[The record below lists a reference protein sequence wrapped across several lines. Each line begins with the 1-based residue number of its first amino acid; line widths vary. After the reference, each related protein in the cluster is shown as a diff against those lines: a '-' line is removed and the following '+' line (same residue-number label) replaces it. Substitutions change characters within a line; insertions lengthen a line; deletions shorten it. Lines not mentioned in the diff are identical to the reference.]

1 MKRSII
7 VAALVAAVVGT
18 AAFTNGVENKTNMNP
33 GYLRNPSRNAETKRP
48 EAVFYN
54 IAGTGFLE
62 DGLYF
67 DAGNQFVFKKYTNSF
82 PKGTLGYPNG
92 KDFSDT
98 TTVWLYPNADIVY
111 KRGPFAVFGNFGIY
125 AGGGKLSYND
135 GTTVT
140 AGALAKA
147 NPLFAAAARN
157 HSVEI
162 SSMTYGEQ
170 IGFTYCL
177 KNFISFS
184 GALRLLQATQSMEL
198 KSDDATFVGVNH
210 GNKISYD
217 ASAFGVGGVFGINV
231 RPIPALTLSTQ
242 FQLHSDMKYEVKN
255 LKGNIPTL
263 ASSTLPIK
271 NGDTFHTDLPAALNM
286 GAGYQVLKPL
296 YVSASFNYY
305 FNSFAQLNSVLG
317 KSDYKDSW
325 ELATGADYDI
335 NDKVTASLGLS
346 YGNQGTK
353 KTVNSAFSPILDS
366 LAIGTGVEYRPIDNL
381 TLTLGLMYI
390 QYFKQD
396 YYIPVPALGK
406 EIETKLNKQIFM
418 TSIGA
423 TYRLPI

>member
-1 MKRSII
+1 MKKSII
-7 VAALVAAVVGT
+7 IAALVAAVVGA
-18 AAFTNGVENKTNMNP
+18 AAFANGVENKTNMSP

-48 EAVFYN
+48 EAAFYN
-54 IAGTGFLE
+54 IAGTGFLK

-82 PKGTLGYPNG
+82 PKGAIPLYPNG
-92 KDFSDT
+92 KDFSDKT
-98 TTVWLYPNADIVY
+98 AVWLYPNADIVY
-111 KRGPFAVFGNFGIY
+111 KHGPFAVFGNFGIY
-125 AGGGKLSYND
+125 AGGGKLSYKD
-135 GTTVT
+135 GTTAT
-140 AGALAKA
+140 AAALATHF
-147 NPLFAAAARN
+147 PSSARN
-157 HSVEI
+157 HSVEL

-170 IGFTYCL
+170 VGFTYCL

-198 KSDDATFVGVNH
+198 KSDDATFVGVNQ

-231 RPIPALTLSTQ
+231 RPFPALTLSTQ

-255 LKGNIPTL
+255 AKGML
-263 ASSTLPIK
+263 SSNLGIVD
-271 NGDTFHTDLPAALNM
+271 GETFHTDLPAALNM

-305 FNSFAQLNSVLG
+305 FNSFAQLNSVLDT
-317 KSDYKDSW
+317 SDYSDSW
-325 ELATGADYDI
+325 ELAAGADYDI

-346 YGNQGTK
+346 YGNRGIK
-353 KTVNSAFSPILDS
+353 KTVNNAFNPVLDS
-366 LAIGTGVEYRPIDNL
+366 LVIGTGVEYRPIDNL

-396 YYIPVPALGK
+396 YYIGGGAV
-406 EIETKLNKQIFM
+406 ETKLNKQVFM

-423 TYRLPI
+423 AYRLPI

>member
-7 VAALVAAVVGT
+7 VAALVAALAGA
-18 AAFTNGVENKTNMNP
+18 AAFADGVENKTNMNP
-33 GYLRNPSRNAETKRP
+33 GYLRNPSRNAEAKRP

-67 DAGNQFVFKKYTNSF
+67 DTGNQFVFKKYTNSF
-82 PKGTLGYPNG
+82 PKGAMPLYPNG
-92 KDFSDT
+92 KDFSDKT
-98 TTVWLYPNADIVY
+98 AVWLYPNADIVY
-111 KRGPFAVFGNFGIY
+111 KHGPFAVFGNFGIY
-125 AGGGKLSYND
+125 AGGGKLSYKD
-135 GTTVT
+135 GTTAT
-140 AGALAKA
+140 AAALATHF
-147 NPLFAAAARN
+147 PSSARN
-157 HSVEI
+157 HSVEL

-170 IGFTYCL
+170 VGFTYCL

-198 KSDDATFVGVNH
+198 KSDDATFVGVNQ

-231 RPIPALTLSTQ
+231 RPFPALTLSTQ

-255 LKGNIPTL
+255 AKGML
-263 ASSTLPIK
+263 SSNLGIVD
-271 NGDTFHTDLPAALNM
+271 GETFHTDLPAALNM

-317 KSDYKDSW
+317 KSDYSDSW
-325 ELATGADYDI
+325 ELAAGADYDI

-346 YGNQGTK
+346 YGNRGIK
-353 KTVNSAFSPILDS
+353 KTVNNTFNPVLDS
-366 LAIGTGVEYRPIDNL
+366 LVIGTGVEYRPIDNL

-396 YYIPVPALGK
+396 YYIGGGAV
-406 EIETKLNKQIFM
+406 ETKLNKQVFM

-423 TYRLPI
+423 AYRLPI

>member
-7 VAALVAAVVGT
+7 VAALVAALAGA
-18 AAFTNGVENKTNMNP
+18 AAFADGVENKTNMNP
-33 GYLRNPSRNAETKRP
+33 GYLRNPSRNAEAKRP

-54 IAGTGFLE
+54 IAGTGCLE

-67 DAGNQFVFKKYTNSF
+67 DTGNQFVFKKYTNSF
-82 PKGTLGYPNG
+82 PKGAIPLYPNG
-92 KDFSDT
+92 KDFSDKT
-98 TTVWLYPNADIVY
+98 AVWLYPNADIVY
-111 KRGPFAVFGNFGIY
+111 KHGPFAVFGNFGIY
-125 AGGGKLSYND
+125 AGGGKLSYKD
-135 GTTVT
+135 GTTAT
-140 AGALAKA
+140 AAALATHF
-147 NPLFAAAARN
+147 PSSARN
-157 HSVEI
+157 HSVEL

-170 IGFTYCL
+170 VGFTYCL
-177 KNFISFS
+177 RNFISFS

-198 KSDDATFVGVNH
+198 KSDDATFVGVNQ

-231 RPIPALTLSTQ
+231 RPFPALTLSTQ

-255 LKGNIPTL
+255 AKGML
-263 ASSTLPIK
+263 SSNLGIVD
-271 NGDTFHTDLPAALNM
+271 GETFHTDLPAALNM

-305 FNSFAQLNSVLG
+305 FNSFAQLNSVLDT
-317 KSDYKDSW
+317 SDYSDSW
-325 ELATGADYDI
+325 ELAAGADYDI

-346 YGNQGTK
+346 YGNRGIK
-353 KTVNSAFSPILDS
+353 KTVNNTFNPVLDS
-366 LAIGTGVEYRPIDNL
+366 LVIGTGVEYRPIDNL

-396 YYIPVPALGK
+396 YYIGGGAV
-406 EIETKLNKQIFM
+406 ETKLNKQVFM

-423 TYRLPI
+423 AYRLPI

>member
-7 VAALVAAVVGT
+7 VAALVAALAGA
-18 AAFTNGVENKTNMNP
+18 AAFADGVENKTNMNP
-33 GYLRNPSRNAETKRP
+33 GYLRNPSRNAEAKRP

-67 DAGNQFVFKKYTNSF
+67 DTGNQFVFKKYTNSF
-82 PKGTLGYPNG
+82 PKGAMPLYPNG
-92 KDFSDT
+92 KDFSDKT
-98 TTVWLYPNADIVY
+98 AVWLYPNADIVY
-111 KRGPFAVFGNFGIY
+111 KHGPFAVFGNFGIY
-125 AGGGKLSYND
+125 AGGGKLSYKD
-135 GTTVT
+135 GTTAT
-140 AGALAKA
+140 AAALATHF
-147 NPLFAAAARN
+147 PSSARN
-157 HSVEI
+157 HSVEL

-170 IGFTYCL
+170 VGFTYCL

-217 ASAFGVGGVFGINV
+217 ASAFGVGGVFGIDV
-231 RPIPALTLSTQ
+231 RPFPALTLSTQ

-255 LKGNIPTL
+255 AKGML
-263 ASSTLPIK
+263 SSNLGIVD
-271 NGDTFHTDLPAALNM
+271 GETFHTDLPAALNM

-317 KSDYKDSW
+317 KSDYSDSW
-325 ELATGADYDI
+325 ELAAGADYDI

-346 YGNQGTK
+346 YGNRGIK
-353 KTVNSAFSPILDS
+353 KTVNNTFNPVLDS
-366 LAIGTGVEYRPIDNL
+366 LVIGTGVEYRPIENL
-381 TLTLGLMYI
+381 TLTLGLLYI

-396 YYIPVPALGK
+396 YYIGGGAV
-406 EIETKLNKQIFM
+406 ETKLNKQVFM

-423 TYRLPI
+423 AYRLPI

>member
-7 VAALVAAVVGT
+7 VAALVAALAGA
-18 AAFTNGVENKTNMNP
+18 AAFADGVENKTNMNP
-33 GYLRNPSRNAETKRP
+33 GYLRNPSRNAEAKRS

-67 DAGNQFVFKKYTNSF
+67 DTGNQFVFKKYTNSF
-82 PKGTLGYPNG
+82 PKGAIPLYPNG
-92 KDFSDT
+92 KDFSDKT
-98 TTVWLYPNADIVY
+98 AVWLYPNADIVY
-111 KRGPFAVFGNFGIY
+111 KHGPFAVFGNFGIY
-125 AGGGKLSYND
+125 AGGGKLSYKD
-135 GTTVT
+135 GTTAT
-140 AGALAKA
+140 AAALATHF
-147 NPLFAAAARN
+147 PSSARN
-157 HSVEI
+157 HSVEL

-170 IGFTYCL
+170 VGFTYCL

-198 KSDDATFVGVNH
+198 KSDDATFVGVNQ

-231 RPIPALTLSTQ
+231 RPFPALTLSTQ

-255 LKGNIPTL
+255 AKGML
-263 ASSTLPIK
+263 SSNLGIVD
-271 NGDTFHTDLPAALNM
+271 GETFHTDLPAALNM

-317 KSDYKDSW
+317 KSDYSDSW
-325 ELATGADYDI
+325 ELAAGADYDI

-346 YGNQGTK
+346 YGNRGIK
-353 KTVNSAFSPILDS
+353 KTVNDTFNPVLDS
-366 LAIGTGVEYRPIDNL
+366 FVIGTGVEYRPIDNL

-396 YYIPVPALGK
+396 YYIGGGAV
-406 EIETKLNKQIFM
+406 ETKLNKQVFM

-423 TYRLPI
+423 AYRLPI

>member
-7 VAALVAAVVGT
+7 VAALVAVLAGA
-18 AAFTNGVENKTNMNP
+18 AAFADGVENKTNMNP
-33 GYLRNPSRNAETKRP
+33 GYLRNPSRNAEAKRP

-67 DAGNQFVFKKYTNSF
+67 DTGNQFVFKKYTNSF
-82 PKGTLGYPNG
+82 PKGAIPLYPNG
-92 KDFSDT
+92 KDFSDKT
-98 TTVWLYPNADIVY
+98 AVWLYPNADIVY
-111 KRGPFAVFGNFGIY
+111 KHGPFAVFGNFGIY
-125 AGGGKLSYND
+125 AGGGKLSYKD
-135 GTTVT
+135 GTTAT
-140 AGALAKA
+140 AAALATHF
-147 NPLFAAAARN
+147 PSSARN
-157 HSVEI
+157 HSVEL

-170 IGFTYCL
+170 VGFTYCL

-198 KSDDATFVGVNH
+198 KSDDATFVGVNQ

-217 ASAFGVGGVFGINV
+217 ASAFGVGGVFGIDV
-231 RPIPALTLSTQ
+231 RPFPALTLSTQ

-255 LKGNIPTL
+255 AKGML
-263 ASSTLPIK
+263 SSNLGIVD
-271 NGDTFHTDLPAALNM
+271 GETFHTDLPAALNM

-305 FNSFAQLNSVLG
+305 FNSFAQLNSVLDT
-317 KSDYKDSW
+317 SDYSDSW
-325 ELATGADYDI
+325 ELAAGADYDI

-346 YGNQGTK
+346 YGNRGIK
-353 KTVNSAFSPILDS
+353 KTVNNTFNPVLDS
-366 LAIGTGVEYRPIDNL
+366 LVIGTGVEYRPIDNL

-396 YYIPVPALGK
+396 YYIGGGAV
-406 EIETKLNKQIFM
+406 ETKLNKQVFM

-423 TYRLPI
+423 AYRLPI

>member
-7 VAALVAAVVGT
+7 VAALVAVLAGA
-18 AAFTNGVENKTNMNP
+18 AAFADGVENKTNMNP
-33 GYLRNPSRNAETKRP
+33 GYLRNPSRNAEAKRS

-67 DAGNQFVFKKYTNSF
+67 DTGNQFVFKKYTNSF
-82 PKGTLGYPNG
+82 PKGAIPLYPNG
-92 KDFSDT
+92 KDFSDKT
-98 TTVWLYPNADIVY
+98 AVWLYPNADIVY
-111 KRGPFAVFGNFGIY
+111 KHGPFAVFGNFGIY
-125 AGGGKLSYND
+125 AGGGKLSYKD
-135 GTTVT
+135 GTTAT
-140 AGALAKA
+140 AAALATHF
-147 NPLFAAAARN
+147 PSSARN
-157 HSVEI
+157 HSVEL

-170 IGFTYCL
+170 VGFTYCL
-177 KNFISFS
+177 RNFISFS

-198 KSDDATFVGVNH
+198 KSDDATFVGVNQ

-231 RPIPALTLSTQ
+231 RPFPALTLSTQ

-255 LKGNIPTL
+255 AKGML
-263 ASSTLPIK
+263 SSNLGIVD
-271 NGDTFHTDLPAALNM
+271 GETFHTDLPAALNM

-317 KSDYKDSW
+317 KSDYSDSW
-325 ELATGADYDI
+325 ELAAGADYDI

-346 YGNQGTK
+346 YGNRGIK
-353 KTVNSAFSPILDS
+353 KTVNDTFNPVLDS
-366 LAIGTGVEYRPIDNL
+366 FVIGTGVEYRPIDNL

-396 YYIPVPALGK
+396 YYIGGGAV
-406 EIETKLNKQIFM
+406 ETKLNKQVFM

-423 TYRLPI
+423 AYRLPI

>member
-7 VAALVAAVVGT
+7 VAALVAALAGA
-18 AAFTNGVENKTNMNP
+18 AAFADGVENKTNMNP
-33 GYLRNPSRNAETKRP
+33 GYLRNPSRNAEAKRP

-67 DAGNQFVFKKYTNSF
+67 DTGNQFVFKKYTNSF
-82 PKGTLGYPNG
+82 PKGAMPLYPNG
-92 KDFSDT
+92 KDFSDKT
-98 TTVWLYPNADIVY
+98 AVWLYPNADIVY
-111 KRGPFAVFGNFGIY
+111 KHGPFAVFGNFGIY
-125 AGGGKLSYND
+125 AGGGKLSYKD
-135 GTTVT
+135 GTTAT
-140 AGALAKA
+140 AAALATHF
-147 NPLFAAAARN
+147 PSSARN
-157 HSVEI
+157 HSVEL

-170 IGFTYCL
+170 VGFTYCL

-198 KSDDATFVGVNH
+198 KSDDATFVGVNQ

-231 RPIPALTLSTQ
+231 RPFPALTLSTQ

-255 LKGNIPTL
+255 AKGML
-263 ASSTLPIK
+263 SSNLGIVD
-271 NGDTFHTDLPAALNM
+271 GETFHTDLPAALNM

-305 FNSFAQLNSVLG
+305 FNSFAQLNSVLD
-317 KSDYKDSW
+317 KSDYSDSW
-325 ELATGADYDI
+325 ELAAGADYDI

-346 YGNQGTK
+346 YGNRGIK
-353 KTVNSAFSPILDS
+353 KTVNNTFNPVLDS
-366 LAIGTGVEYRPIDNL
+366 LVIGTGVEYRPIDNL

-396 YYIPVPALGK
+396 YYIGGGAV
-406 EIETKLNKQIFM
+406 ETKLNKQVFM

-423 TYRLPI
+423 AYRLPI

>member
-7 VAALVAAVVGT
+7 VAALVAVLAGA
-18 AAFTNGVENKTNMNP
+18 AAFADGVENKTNMNP
-33 GYLRNPSRNAETKRP
+33 GYLRNPSRNAEAKRP

-67 DAGNQFVFKKYTNSF
+67 DTGNQFVFKKYTNSF
-82 PKGTLGYPNG
+82 PKGAMPLYPNG
-92 KDFSDT
+92 KDFSDKT
-98 TTVWLYPNADIVY
+98 AVWLYPNADIVY
-111 KRGPFAVFGNFGIY
+111 KHGPFAVFGNFGIY
-125 AGGGKLSYND
+125 AGGGKLSYKD
-135 GTTVT
+135 GTTAT
-140 AGALAKA
+140 AAALATHF
-147 NPLFAAAARN
+147 PSSARN
-157 HSVEI
+157 HSVEL

-170 IGFTYCL
+170 VGFTYCL

-198 KSDDATFVGVNH
+198 KSDDATFVGVNQ

-231 RPIPALTLSTQ
+231 RPFPALTLSTQ

-255 LKGNIPTL
+255 AKGML
-263 ASSTLPIK
+263 SSNLGIVD
-271 NGDTFHTDLPAALNM
+271 GETFHTDLPAALNM

-317 KSDYKDSW
+317 KSDYSDSW
-325 ELATGADYDI
+325 ELAAGADYDI

-346 YGNQGTK
+346 YGNRGIK
-353 KTVNSAFSPILDS
+353 KTVNNTFNPVLDS
-366 LAIGTGVEYRPIDNL
+366 LVIGTGVEYRPIDNL

-396 YYIPVPALGK
+396 YYIGGGAV
-406 EIETKLNKQIFM
+406 ETKLNKQVFM

-423 TYRLPI
+423 AYRLPI

>member
-7 VAALVAAVVGT
+7 VAALVAVLAGA
-18 AAFTNGVENKTNMNP
+18 AAFADGVENKTNMNP
-33 GYLRNPSRNAETKRP
+33 GYLRNPSRNAEAKRP

-67 DAGNQFVFKKYTNSF
+67 DTGNQFVFKKYTNSF
-82 PKGTLGYPNG
+82 PKGAIPLYPNG
-92 KDFSDT
+92 KDFSDKT
-98 TTVWLYPNADIVY
+98 AVWLYPNADIVY
-111 KRGPFAVFGNFGIY
+111 KHGPFAVFGNFGIY
-125 AGGGKLSYND
+125 AGGGKLSYKD
-135 GTTVT
+135 GTTAT
-140 AGALAKA
+140 AAALATHF
-147 NPLFAAAARN
+147 PSSARN
-157 HSVEI
+157 HSVEL

-170 IGFTYCL
+170 VGFTYCL
-177 KNFISFS
+177 RNFISFS

-198 KSDDATFVGVNH
+198 KSDDATFVGVNQ

-231 RPIPALTLSTQ
+231 RPFPALTLSTQ

-255 LKGNIPTL
+255 AKGML
-263 ASSTLPIK
+263 SSNLGIVD
-271 NGDTFHTDLPAALNM
+271 GETFHTDLPAALNM

-317 KSDYKDSW
+317 KSDYSDSW
-325 ELATGADYDI
+325 ELAAGADYDI

-346 YGNQGTK
+346 YGNRGIK
-353 KTVNSAFSPILDS
+353 KTVNNTFNPVLDS
-366 LAIGTGVEYRPIDNL
+366 LVIGTGVEYRPIDNL

-396 YYIPVPALGK
+396 YYIGGGAV
-406 EIETKLNKQIFM
+406 ETKLNKQVFM

-423 TYRLPI
+423 AYRLPI

>member
-7 VAALVAAVVGT
+7 VAALVAALAGA
-18 AAFTNGVENKTNMNP
+18 AAFADGVENKTNMNP
-33 GYLRNPSRNAETKRP
+33 GYLRNPSRNAEAKRP

-67 DAGNQFVFKKYTNSF
+67 DTGNQFVFKKYTNSF
-82 PKGTLGYPNG
+82 PKGAIPLYPNG
-92 KDFSDT
+92 KDFSDKT
-98 TTVWLYPNADIVY
+98 AVWLYPNADIVY
-111 KRGPFAVFGNFGIY
+111 KHGPFAVFGNFGIY
-125 AGGGKLSYND
+125 AGGGKLSYKD
-135 GTTVT
+135 GTTAT
-140 AGALAKA
+140 AAALATHF
-147 NPLFAAAARN
+147 PSSARN
-157 HSVEI
+157 HSVEL

-170 IGFTYCL
+170 VGFTYCL

-198 KSDDATFVGVNH
+198 KSDDATFVGVNQ

-231 RPIPALTLSTQ
+231 RPFPALTLSTQ

-255 LKGNIPTL
+255 AKGML
-263 ASSTLPIK
+263 SSNLGIVD
-271 NGDTFHTDLPAALNM
+271 GETFHTDLPAALNM

-305 FNSFAQLNSVLG
+305 FNSFAQLNSVLDT
-317 KSDYKDSW
+317 SDYSDSW
-325 ELATGADYDI
+325 ELAAGADYDI

-346 YGNQGTK
+346 YGNRGIK
-353 KTVNSAFSPILDS
+353 KTVNDTFNPVLDS
-366 LAIGTGVEYRPIDNL
+366 FVIGTGVEYRPIDNL

-396 YYIPVPALGK
+396 YYIGGGAV
-406 EIETKLNKQIFM
+406 ETKLNKQVFM

-423 TYRLPI
+423 AYRLPI

>member
-7 VAALVAAVVGT
+7 VAALVAAIVGA
-18 AAFTNGVENKTNMNP
+18 AAFANGVENKTNMNP
-33 GYLRNPSRNAETKRP
+33 GYLRNPSRNAEAKRP

-67 DAGNQFVFKKYTNSF
+67 DTGNQFVFKKYTNSF
-82 PKGTLGYPNG
+82 PKGAIPLYPNG
-92 KDFSDT
+92 KDFSDKT
-98 TTVWLYPNADIVY
+98 AVWLYPNADIVY
-111 KRGPFAVFGNFGIY
+111 KHGPFAVFGNFGIY
-125 AGGGKLSYND
+125 AGGGNLSYKD
-135 GTTVT
+135 GTAQTT
-140 AGALAKA
+140 HLLSAGLIG
-147 NPLFAAAARN
+147 AARN
-157 HSVEI
+157 HEVTI

-184 GALRLLQATQSMEL
+184 GALRLLQATQTMKL
-198 KSDDATFVGVNH
+198 KSNDSNFINY
-210 GNKISYD
+210 NKGDTLSYD

-255 LKGNIPTL
+255 VKGKSAESPLFNL
-263 ASSTLPIK
+263 R
-271 NGDTFHTDLPAALNM
+271 NGKKFHTDLPAALNM

-325 ELATGADYDI
+325 ELAAGADYDI

-353 KTVNSAFSPILDS
+353 DTVNSTFSPVLDS

-396 YYIPVPALGK
+396 YYVTNPAGRTAK
-406 EIETKLNKQIFM
+406 TELNKQIFM

>member
-7 VAALVAAVVGT
+7 VAALVAVLAGA
-18 AAFTNGVENKTNMNP
+18 AAFADGVENKTNMNP
-33 GYLRNPSRNAETKRP
+33 GYLRNPSRNAEAKRP

-67 DAGNQFVFKKYTNSF
+67 DTGNQFVFKKYTNSF
-82 PKGTLGYPNG
+82 PKGAIPLYPNG
-92 KDFSDT
+92 KDFSDKT
-98 TTVWLYPNADIVY
+98 AVWLYPNADIVY
-111 KRGPFAVFGNFGIY
+111 KHGPFAVFGNFGIY
-125 AGGGKLSYND
+125 AGGGKLSYKD
-135 GTTVT
+135 GTTAT
-140 AGALAKA
+140 AAALATHF
-147 NPLFAAAARN
+147 PSSARN
-157 HSVEI
+157 HSVEL

-170 IGFTYCL
+170 VGFTYCL

-231 RPIPALTLSTQ
+231 RPFPALTLSTQ

-255 LKGNIPTL
+255 AKGMLGSNLGIVD
-263 ASSTLPIK
+263 
-271 NGDTFHTDLPAALNM
+271 GETFHTDLPAALNM

-305 FNSFAQLNSVLG
+305 FNSFAQLNSVLD
-317 KSDYKDSW
+317 KSDYSDSW
-325 ELATGADYDI
+325 ELAAGADYDI

-346 YGNQGTK
+346 YGNRGIK
-353 KTVNSAFSPILDS
+353 KTVNNTFNPVLDS
-366 LAIGTGVEYRPIDNL
+366 LVIGTGVEYRPIDNL

-396 YYIPVPALGK
+396 YYIGGGAV
-406 EIETKLNKQIFM
+406 ETKLNKQVFI

-423 TYRLPI
+423 AYRLPI

>member
-7 VAALVAAVVGT
+7 VAALVAALAGA
-18 AAFTNGVENKTNMNP
+18 AAFADGVENKTNMNP
-33 GYLRNPSRNAETKRP
+33 GYLRNPSRNAEAKRS

-67 DAGNQFVFKKYTNSF
+67 DTGNQFVFKKYTNSF
-82 PKGTLGYPNG
+82 PKGAIPLYPNG
-92 KDFSDT
+92 KDFSDKT
-98 TTVWLYPNADIVY
+98 AVWLYPNADIVY
-111 KRGPFAVFGNFGIY
+111 KHGPFAVFGNFGIY
-125 AGGGKLSYND
+125 AGGGKLSYKD
-135 GTTVT
+135 GTTAT
-140 AGALAKA
+140 AAALATHF
-147 NPLFAAAARN
+147 PSSARN
-157 HSVEI
+157 HSVEL

-170 IGFTYCL
+170 VGFTYCL
-177 KNFISFS
+177 RNFISFS

-198 KSDDATFVGVNH
+198 KSDDATFVGVNQ

-231 RPIPALTLSTQ
+231 RPFPALTLSTQ

-255 LKGNIPTL
+255 AKGML
-263 ASSTLPIK
+263 SSNLGIVD
-271 NGDTFHTDLPAALNM
+271 GETFHTDLPAALNM

-317 KSDYKDSW
+317 KSDYSDSW
-325 ELATGADYDI
+325 ELAAGADYDI

-346 YGNQGTK
+346 YGNRGIK
-353 KTVNSAFSPILDS
+353 KTVNDTFNPVLDS
-366 LAIGTGVEYRPIDNL
+366 FVIGTGVEYRPIDNL

-396 YYIPVPALGK
+396 YYIGGGAV
-406 EIETKLNKQIFM
+406 ETKLNKQVFM

-423 TYRLPI
+423 AYRLPI

>member
-7 VAALVAAVVGT
+7 VAALVAVLAGA
-18 AAFTNGVENKTNMNP
+18 AAFADGVENKTNMNP

-67 DAGNQFVFKKYTNSF
+67 DTGNQFVFKKYTNSF
-82 PKGTLGYPNG
+82 PKGAIPLYPNG
-92 KDFSDT
+92 KDFSDKT
-98 TTVWLYPNADIVY
+98 AVWLYPNADIVY
-111 KRGPFAVFGNFGIY
+111 KHGPFAVFGNFGIY
-125 AGGGKLSYND
+125 AGGGKLSYKD
-135 GTTVT
+135 GTTAT
-140 AGALAKA
+140 AAALATHF
-147 NPLFAAAARN
+147 PSSARN
-157 HSVEI
+157 HSVEL

-170 IGFTYCL
+170 VGFTYCL

-198 KSDDATFVGVNH
+198 KSDDATFVGVNQ

-231 RPIPALTLSTQ
+231 RPFPALTLSTQ

-255 LKGNIPTL
+255 AKGML
-263 ASSTLPIK
+263 SSNLGIVD
-271 NGDTFHTDLPAALNM
+271 GETFHTDLPAALNM

-296 YVSASFNYY
+296 YVSASFNYN
-305 FNSFAQLNSVLG
+305 FNSFAQLNSVFG
-317 KSDYKDSW
+317 KSDYSDSW
-325 ELATGADYDI
+325 ELAAGADYDI

-346 YGNQGTK
+346 YGNRGIK
-353 KTVNSAFSPILDS
+353 KTVNNTFNPVLDS
-366 LAIGTGVEYRPIDNL
+366 LVIGTGVEYRPIENL
-381 TLTLGLMYI
+381 TLTLGLLYI

-396 YYIPVPALGK
+396 YYIGGGAV
-406 EIETKLNKQIFM
+406 ETKLNKQVFM

-423 TYRLPI
+423 AYRLPI

>member
-7 VAALVAAVVGT
+7 VAALVAALAGA
-18 AAFTNGVENKTNMNP
+18 AAFADGVENKTNMNP
-33 GYLRNPSRNAETKRP
+33 GYLRNPSRNAEAKRP

-67 DAGNQFVFKKYTNSF
+67 DTGNQFVFKKYTNSF
-82 PKGTLGYPNG
+82 PANALPPDIVDE
-92 KDFSDT
+92 KDFSDKT
-98 TTVWLYPNADIVY
+98 AAWFYPNADIVY
-111 KRGPFAVFGNFGIY
+111 KHGPFTVFGNFGIY
-125 AGGGKLSYND
+125 AGGGNLAYKD
-135 GTTVT
+135 GTTAT
-140 AGALAKA
+140 AAALATHF
-147 NPLFAAAARN
+147 PSSARN
-157 HSVEI
+157 HSVEL

-170 IGFTYCL
+170 VGFTYCL

-198 KSDDATFVGVNH
+198 KSDDATFVGVNQ

-231 RPIPALTLSTQ
+231 RPFPALTLSTQ

-255 LKGNIPTL
+255 AKGML
-263 ASSTLPIK
+263 SSNLGIVD
-271 NGDTFHTDLPAALNM
+271 GETFHTDLPAALNM

-305 FNSFAQLNSVLG
+305 FNSFAQLNSVLDT
-317 KSDYKDSW
+317 SDYSDSW
-325 ELATGADYDI
+325 ELAAGADYDI

-346 YGNQGTK
+346 YGNRGIK
-353 KTVNSAFSPILDS
+353 KTVNNTFNPVLDT
-366 LAIGTGVEYRPIDNL
+366 LVIGTGVEYRPIDNL

-396 YYIPVPALGK
+396 YYISVPALGRTV
-406 EIETKLNKQIFM
+406 ETKLNKQVFM

-423 TYRLPI
+423 AYRLPI

>member
-7 VAALVAAVVGT
+7 VAALVAALAGA
-18 AAFTNGVENKTNMNP
+18 AAFADGVENKTNMNP

-67 DAGNQFVFKKYTNSF
+67 DTGNQFVFKKYTNSF
-82 PKGTLGYPNG
+82 PKGAIPLYPNG

-98 TTVWLYPNADIVY
+98 TAVWLYPNADIVY
-111 KRGPFAVFGNFGIY
+111 KHGPFAVFGNFGIY
-125 AGGGKLSYND
+125 AGGGKLSYKD
-135 GTTVT
+135 GTTAT
-140 AGALAKA
+140 AAALATHF
-147 NPLFAAAARN
+147 PSSARN
-157 HSVEI
+157 HSVEL

-170 IGFTYCL
+170 VGFTYCL

-198 KSDDATFVGVNH
+198 KSDDATFVGVNQ

-217 ASAFGVGGVFGINV
+217 ASAFGVGGVFGIDV

-255 LKGNIPTL
+255 AKGML
-263 ASSTLPIK
+263 SSNLGIVD
-271 NGDTFHTDLPAALNM
+271 GETFHTDLPAALNM

-305 FNSFAQLNSVLG
+305 FNSFAQLNSVLDT
-317 KSDYKDSW
+317 SDYSDSW
-325 ELATGADYDI
+325 ELAAGADYDI

-346 YGNQGTK
+346 YGNWGIK
-353 KTVNSAFSPILDS
+353 KTVNNTFNPVLDS
-366 LAIGTGVEYRPIDNL
+366 LVIGTGVEYRPIDNL

-396 YYIPVPALGK
+396 YYIGGGAV
-406 EIETKLNKQIFM
+406 ETKLNKQVFM

-423 TYRLPI
+423 AYRLPI

>member
-1 MKRSII
+1 MKKSII
-7 VAALVAAVVGT
+7 VAALVAALAGA
-18 AAFTNGVENKTNMNP
+18 AAFADGVENKTNMNP
-33 GYLRNPSRNAETKRP
+33 GYLRNPSRNAEAKRP

-67 DAGNQFVFKKYTNSF
+67 DTGNQFVFKKYTNSF
-82 PKGTLGYPNG
+82 PKGAIPLYPNG
-92 KDFSDT
+92 KDFSDKT
-98 TTVWLYPNADIVY
+98 AVWLYPNADIVY
-111 KRGPFAVFGNFGIY
+111 KHGPFAVFGNFGIY
-125 AGGGKLSYND
+125 AGGGKLSYKD
-135 GTTVT
+135 GTTAT
-140 AGALAKA
+140 AAALATHF
-147 NPLFAAAARN
+147 PSSARN
-157 HSVEI
+157 HSVEL

-170 IGFTYCL
+170 VGFTYCL
-177 KNFISFS
+177 RNFISFS

-198 KSDDATFVGVNH
+198 KSDDATFVGVNQ

-231 RPIPALTLSTQ
+231 RPFPALTLSTQ

-255 LKGNIPTL
+255 AKGML
-263 ASSTLPIK
+263 SSNLGIVD
-271 NGDTFHTDLPAALNM
+271 GETFHTDLPAALNM

-317 KSDYKDSW
+317 KSDYSDSW
-325 ELATGADYDI
+325 ELAAGADYDI

-346 YGNQGTK
+346 YGNRGIK
-353 KTVNSAFSPILDS
+353 KTVNDTFNPVLDS
-366 LAIGTGVEYRPIDNL
+366 FVIGTGVEYRPIDNL

-396 YYIPVPALGK
+396 YYIGGGAV
-406 EIETKLNKQIFM
+406 ETKLNKQVFM

-423 TYRLPI
+423 AYRLPI

>member
-1 MKRSII
+1 MKKSII
-7 VAALVAAVVGT
+7 VAALIAALAGA
-18 AAFTNGVENKTNMNP
+18 AAFADGVENKTNMNP
-33 GYLRNPSRNAETKRP
+33 GYLRNPSRNAEAKRP

-67 DAGNQFVFKKYTNSF
+67 DTGNQFVFKKYTNSF
-82 PKGTLGYPNG
+82 PKGAMPLYPNG
-92 KDFSDT
+92 KDFSDKT
-98 TTVWLYPNADIVY
+98 AVWLYPNADIVY
-111 KRGPFAVFGNFGIY
+111 KHGPFAVFGNFGIY
-125 AGGGKLSYND
+125 AGGGKLSYKD
-135 GTTVT
+135 GTTAT
-140 AGALAKA
+140 AAALATHF
-147 NPLFAAAARN
+147 PSSARN
-157 HSVEI
+157 HSVEL

-170 IGFTYCL
+170 VGFTYCL

-198 KSDDATFVGVNH
+198 KSDDATFVGVNQ

-231 RPIPALTLSTQ
+231 RPFPALTLSTQ

-255 LKGNIPTL
+255 AKGML
-263 ASSTLPIK
+263 SSNLGIVD
-271 NGDTFHTDLPAALNM
+271 GETFHTDLPAALNM

-305 FNSFAQLNSVLG
+305 FNSFAQLNSVLDT
-317 KSDYKDSW
+317 SDYSDSW
-325 ELATGADYDI
+325 ELAAGADYDI

-346 YGNQGTK
+346 YGNRGIK
-353 KTVNSAFSPILDS
+353 KTVNNTFNPVLDS
-366 LAIGTGVEYRPIDNL
+366 FVIGTGVEYRPIDNL

-396 YYIPVPALGK
+396 YYIGGGAV
-406 EIETKLNKQIFM
+406 ETKLNKQVFM

-423 TYRLPI
+423 AYRLPI

>member
-7 VAALVAAVVGT
+7 VAALVAALAGA
-18 AAFTNGVENKTNMNP
+18 AAFADGVENKTNMNP
-33 GYLRNPSRNAETKRP
+33 GYLRNPSRNAEAKRP

-67 DAGNQFVFKKYTNSF
+67 DTGNQFVFKKYTNSF
-82 PKGTLGYPNG
+82 PKGAIPLYPNG
-92 KDFSDT
+92 KDFSDKT
-98 TTVWLYPNADIVY
+98 AVWLYPNADIVY
-111 KRGPFAVFGNFGIY
+111 KHGPFAVFGNFGIY
-125 AGGGKLSYND
+125 AGGGKLSYKD
-135 GTTVT
+135 GTTAT
-140 AGALAKA
+140 AAALATHF
-147 NPLFAAAARN
+147 PSSARN
-157 HSVEI
+157 HSVEL

-170 IGFTYCL
+170 VGFTYCL

-198 KSDDATFVGVNH
+198 KSDDATFVGVNQ

-231 RPIPALTLSTQ
+231 RPFPALTLSTQ

-255 LKGNIPTL
+255 AKGML
-263 ASSTLPIK
+263 SSNLGIVD
-271 NGDTFHTDLPAALNM
+271 GETFHTDLPAALNM

-305 FNSFAQLNSVLG
+305 FNSFAQLNSVLDT
-317 KSDYKDSW
+317 SDYSDSW
-325 ELATGADYDI
+325 ELAAGADYDI

-346 YGNQGTK
+346 YGNRGTK
-353 KTVNSAFSPILDS
+353 KTVNNTFNPVLDS
-366 LAIGTGVEYRPIDNL
+366 LVIGTGVEYRPIDNL

-396 YYIPVPALGK
+396 YYIGGGAV
-406 EIETKLNKQIFM
+406 ETKLNKQVFM

-423 TYRLPI
+423 AYRLPI

>member
-7 VAALVAAVVGT
+7 VAALVAVLAGA
-18 AAFTNGVENKTNMNP
+18 AAFADGVENKTNMNP
-33 GYLRNPSRNAETKRP
+33 GYLRNPSRNAEAKRP

-67 DAGNQFVFKKYTNSF
+67 DTGNQFVFKKYTNSF
-82 PKGTLGYPNG
+82 PKGAIPLYPNG
-92 KDFSDT
+92 KDFSDKT
-98 TTVWLYPNADIVY
+98 AVWLYPNADIVY
-111 KRGPFAVFGNFGIY
+111 KHGPFAVFGNFGIY
-125 AGGGKLSYND
+125 AGGGKLSYKD
-135 GTTVT
+135 GTTAT
-140 AGALAKA
+140 AAALATHF
-147 NPLFAAAARN
+147 PSSARN
-157 HSVEI
+157 HSVEL

-170 IGFTYCL
+170 VGFTYCL
-177 KNFISFS
+177 RNFISFS

-198 KSDDATFVGVNH
+198 KSDDATFVGVNQ

-231 RPIPALTLSTQ
+231 RPFPALTLSTQ

-255 LKGNIPTL
+255 AKGML
-263 ASSTLPIK
+263 SSNLGIVD
-271 NGDTFHTDLPAALNM
+271 GETFHTDLPAALNM

-317 KSDYKDSW
+317 KSDYSDSW
-325 ELATGADYDI
+325 ELAAGADYDI

-353 KTVNSAFSPILDS
+353 DTVNNAFSPILDS
-366 LAIGTGVEYRPIDNL
+366 LAIGTGVEYRPIENL
-381 TLTLGLMYI
+381 TLTLGLLYI

-396 YYIPVPALGK
+396 YSI
-406 EIETKLNKQIFM
+406 IELNKQLFM

>member
-7 VAALVAAVVGT
+7 VAALVAVLAGA
-18 AAFTNGVENKTNMNP
+18 AAFADGVENKTNMNP
-33 GYLRNPSRNAETKRP
+33 GYLRNPSRNAEAKRP

-67 DAGNQFVFKKYTNSF
+67 DTGNQFVFKKYTNSF
-82 PKGTLGYPNG
+82 PKGAIPLYPNG
-92 KDFSDT
+92 KDFSDKT
-98 TTVWLYPNADIVY
+98 AVWLYPNADIVY
-111 KRGPFAVFGNFGIY
+111 KHGPFAVFGNFGIY
-125 AGGGKLSYND
+125 AGGGKLSYKD
-135 GTTVT
+135 GTTAT
-140 AGALAKA
+140 AAALATHF
-147 NPLFAAAARN
+147 PSSARN
-157 HSVEI
+157 HSVEL

-170 IGFTYCL
+170 VGFTYCL

-198 KSDDATFVGVNH
+198 KSDDATFVGVNQ

-231 RPIPALTLSTQ
+231 RPFPALTLSTQ

-255 LKGNIPTL
+255 AKGML
-263 ASSTLPIK
+263 SSNLGIVD
-271 NGDTFHTDLPAALNM
+271 GETFHTDLPAALNM

-305 FNSFAQLNSVLG
+305 FNSFAQLNSVLDT
-317 KSDYKDSW
+317 SDYSDSW
-325 ELATGADYDI
+325 ELAAGADYDI

-346 YGNQGTK
+346 YGNRGTK
-353 KTVNSAFSPILDS
+353 KTVNNTFNPVLDS
-366 LAIGTGVEYRPIDNL
+366 LVIGTGVEYRPIDNL

-396 YYIPVPALGK
+396 YYIGGGAV
-406 EIETKLNKQIFM
+406 ETKLNKQVFM

-423 TYRLPI
+423 AYRLPI

>member
-7 VAALVAAVVGT
+7 VAALVAALAGA
-18 AAFTNGVENKTNMNP
+18 AAFADGVENKTNMNP
-33 GYLRNPSRNAETKRP
+33 GYLRNPSRNAEAKRP

-67 DAGNQFVFKKYTNSF
+67 DTGNQFVFKKYTNSF
-82 PKGTLGYPNG
+82 PKGAIPLYPNG
-92 KDFSDT
+92 KDFSDKT
-98 TTVWLYPNADIVY
+98 AVWLYPNADIVY
-111 KRGPFAVFGNFGIY
+111 KHGPFAVFGNFGIY
-125 AGGGKLSYND
+125 AGGGKLSYKD
-135 GTTVT
+135 GTTAT
-140 AGALAKA
+140 AAALATHF
-147 NPLFAAAARN
+147 PSSARN
-157 HSVEI
+157 HSVEL

-170 IGFTYCL
+170 VGFTYCL
-177 KNFISFS
+177 RNFISFS
-184 GALRLLQATQSMEL
+184 GALRLLHATQSMEL
-198 KSDDATFVGVNH
+198 KSDDATFVGVNQ

-231 RPIPALTLSTQ
+231 RPFPALTLSTQ

-255 LKGNIPTL
+255 AKGML
-263 ASSTLPIK
+263 SSNLGIVD
-271 NGDTFHTDLPAALNM
+271 GETFHTDLPAVLNM

-305 FNSFAQLNSVLG
+305 FNSFAQLNSVLS
-317 KSDYKDSW
+317 KSDYSDSW
-325 ELATGADYDI
+325 ELAAGADYDI

-353 KTVNSAFSPILDS
+353 DTVNNAFSPVLDNI
-366 LAIGTGVEYRPIDNL
+366 AIGTGVEYRPIDNL
-381 TLTLGLMYI
+381 TLTLGLLYI

-396 YYIPVPALGK
+396 YGAS
-406 EIETKLNKQIFM
+406 ELNKQIFM

>member
-7 VAALVAAVVGT
+7 VAALVAALAGA
-18 AAFTNGVENKTNMNP
+18 AAFADGVENKTNMNP
-33 GYLRNPSRNAETKRP
+33 GYLRNPSRNAEAKRS

-67 DAGNQFVFKKYTNSF
+67 DTGNQFVFKKYTNSF
-82 PKGTLGYPNG
+82 PKGAIPLYPNG
-92 KDFSDT
+92 KDFSDKT
-98 TTVWLYPNADIVY
+98 AVWLYPNADIVY
-111 KRGPFAVFGNFGIY
+111 KHGPFAVFGNFGIY
-125 AGGGKLSYND
+125 AGGGKLSYKD
-135 GTTVT
+135 GTTAT
-140 AGALAKA
+140 AAALATHF
-147 NPLFAAAARN
+147 PSSARN
-157 HSVEI
+157 HSVEL

-170 IGFTYCL
+170 VGFTYCL

-198 KSDDATFVGVNH
+198 KSDDATFVGVNQ

-231 RPIPALTLSTQ
+231 RPFPALTLSTQ

-255 LKGNIPTL
+255 AKGML
-263 ASSTLPIK
+263 SSNLGIVD
-271 NGDTFHTDLPAALNM
+271 GETFHTDLPAALNM

-305 FNSFAQLNSVLG
+305 FNSFAQLNSVLDT
-317 KSDYKDSW
+317 SDYSDSW
-325 ELATGADYDI
+325 ELAAGADYDI

-346 YGNQGTK
+346 YGNRGIK
-353 KTVNSAFSPILDS
+353 KTVNNAFNPVLDS
-366 LAIGTGVEYRPIDNL
+366 LVIGTGVEYRPIDNL

-396 YYIPVPALGK
+396 YYIGGGAV
-406 EIETKLNKQIFM
+406 ETKLNKQVFM

-423 TYRLPI
+423 AYRLPI

>member
-7 VAALVAAVVGT
+7 VAALVAALAGA
-18 AAFTNGVENKTNMNP
+18 AAFADGVENKTNMNP
-33 GYLRNPSRNAETKRP
+33 GYLRNPSRNAEAKRP

-67 DAGNQFVFKKYTNSF
+67 DTGNQFVFKKYTNSF
-82 PKGTLGYPNG
+82 PKGAMPLYPNG
-92 KDFSDT
+92 KDFSDKT
-98 TTVWLYPNADIVY
+98 AVWLYPNADIVY
-111 KRGPFAVFGNFGIY
+111 KHGPFAVFGNFGIY
-125 AGGGKLSYND
+125 AGGGKLSYKD
-135 GTTVT
+135 GTTAT
-140 AGALAKA
+140 AAALATHF
-147 NPLFAAAARN
+147 PSSARN
-157 HSVEI
+157 HSVEL

-170 IGFTYCL
+170 VGFTYCL
-177 KNFISFS
+177 RNFISFS

-198 KSDDATFVGVNH
+198 KSDDATFVGVNQ

-231 RPIPALTLSTQ
+231 RPFPALTLSTQ

-255 LKGNIPTL
+255 AKGML
-263 ASSTLPIK
+263 SSNLGIVD
-271 NGDTFHTDLPAALNM
+271 GETFHTDLPAALNM

-317 KSDYKDSW
+317 KSDYSDSW
-325 ELATGADYDI
+325 ELAAGADYDI

-346 YGNQGTK
+346 YGNRGTK
-353 KTVNSAFSPILDS
+353 KTVNDTFNPVLDS
-366 LAIGTGVEYRPIDNL
+366 LVIGTGVEYRPIDNL

-396 YYIPVPALGK
+396 YYIGGGAV
-406 EIETKLNKQIFM
+406 ETKLNKQVFM

-423 TYRLPI
+423 AYRLPI

>member
-1 MKRSII
+1 MKKSII
-7 VAALVAAVVGT
+7 VAALIAALAGA
-18 AAFTNGVENKTNMNP
+18 AAFADGVENKTNMNP

-67 DAGNQFVFKKYTNSF
+67 DTGNQFVFKKYTNSF
-82 PKGTLGYPNG
+82 PKGAIPLYPNG
-92 KDFSDT
+92 KDFSDKT
-98 TTVWLYPNADIVY
+98 AVWLYPNADIVY
-111 KRGPFAVFGNFGIY
+111 KHGPFAVFGNFGIY
-125 AGGGKLSYND
+125 AGGGKLSYKD
-135 GTTVT
+135 GTTAT
-140 AGALAKA
+140 AAALATHF
-147 NPLFAAAARN
+147 PSSARN
-157 HSVEI
+157 HSVEL

-170 IGFTYCL
+170 VGFTYCL

-198 KSDDATFVGVNH
+198 KSDDATFVGVNQ

-217 ASAFGVGGVFGINV
+217 ASAFGIGGVFGINV
-231 RPIPALTLSTQ
+231 RPFPALTLSTQ

-255 LKGNIPTL
+255 AKGMLGSNLGIVD
-263 ASSTLPIK
+263 
-271 NGDTFHTDLPAALNM
+271 GETFHTDLPAALNM

-305 FNSFAQLNSVLG
+305 FNSFAQLNSVFG
-317 KSDYKDSW
+317 KSDYSDSW
-325 ELATGADYDI
+325 ELAAGADYDI

-346 YGNQGTK
+346 YGNRGTK
-353 KTVNSAFSPILDS
+353 DTVNSAFSPVLDS

-396 YYIPVPALGK
+396 YYIGGGAV
-406 EIETKLNKQIFM
+406 ETKLNKQVFM

-423 TYRLPI
+423 AYRLPI

>member
-1 MKRSII
+1 MKKSII
-7 VAALVAAVVGT
+7 IAALVAAVVGA
-18 AAFTNGVENKTNMNP
+18 AAFANGVENKTNMSP

-48 EAVFYN
+48 EAAFYN
-54 IAGTGFLE
+54 IAGTGFLK

-82 PKGTLGYPNG
+82 PKGAMPLYPDG
-92 KDFSDT
+92 KDFSDPSA
-98 TTVWLYPNADIVY
+98 VWLYPNADIVY
-111 KRGPFAVFGNFGIY
+111 KHGPFAVFGNFGIY
-125 AGGGKLSYND
+125 AGGGKLLYKD

-140 AGALAKA
+140 AGALAA
-147 NPLFAAAARN
+147 IPAAARN
-157 HSVEI
+157 HSVEL

-170 IGFTYCL
+170 VGFTYCL

-198 KSDDATFVGVNH
+198 KSDNAVFVGVNG
-210 GNKISYD
+210 GNKIGYD
-217 ASAFGVGGVFGINV
+217 ASAFGVGGVFGIDV
-231 RPIPALTLSTQ
+231 RPFPALTLSTQ

-255 LKGNIPTL
+255 VKGNK
-263 ASSTLPIK
+263 ASDIGVI
-271 NGDTFHTDLPAALNM
+271 NGKTFHTDLPAVLNM

-317 KSDYKDSW
+317 KSDYSDSW
-325 ELATGADYDI
+325 ELAAGADYDI

-353 KTVNSAFSPILDS
+353 DTVNNVFSPILDS
-366 LAIGTGVEYRPIDNL
+366 LAIGTGVEYRPIENL
-381 TLTLGLMYI
+381 TLTLGLLYI
-390 QYFKQD
+390 KYFKQD
-396 YYIPVPALGK
+396 YSI
-406 EIETKLNKQIFM
+406 IELNKQLFM

-423 TYRLPI
+423 AYRLPI

>member
-7 VAALVAAVVGT
+7 VAALVAVLAGA
-18 AAFTNGVENKTNMNP
+18 AAFADGVENKTNMNP
-33 GYLRNPSRNAETKRP
+33 GYLRNPSRNAEAKRP

-67 DAGNQFVFKKYTNSF
+67 DTGNQFVFKKYTNSF
-82 PKGTLGYPNG
+82 PKGAIPLYPNG
-92 KDFSDT
+92 KDFSDKT
-98 TTVWLYPNADIVY
+98 AVWLYPNADIVY
-111 KRGPFAVFGNFGIY
+111 KHGPFAVFGNFGIY
-125 AGGGKLSYND
+125 AGGGKLSYKD
-135 GTTVT
+135 GTTAT
-140 AGALAKA
+140 AAALATHF
-147 NPLFAAAARN
+147 PSSARN
-157 HSVEI
+157 HSVEL

-170 IGFTYCL
+170 VGFTYCL

-198 KSDDATFVGVNH
+198 KSDDATFVGVNQ

-231 RPIPALTLSTQ
+231 RPFPALTLSTQ

-255 LKGNIPTL
+255 AKGML
-263 ASSTLPIK
+263 SSNLGIVD
-271 NGDTFHTDLPAALNM
+271 GETFHTDLPAALNM

-305 FNSFAQLNSVLG
+305 FNSFAQLNSVLDT
-317 KSDYKDSW
+317 SDYSDSW
-325 ELATGADYDI
+325 ELAAGADYDI

-346 YGNQGTK
+346 YGNRGIK
-353 KTVNSAFSPILDS
+353 KTVNNTFNPVLDS
-366 LAIGTGVEYRPIDNL
+366 FVIGTGVEYRPIDNL

-396 YYIPVPALGK
+396 YYIGGGAV
-406 EIETKLNKQIFM
+406 ETKLNKQVFM

-423 TYRLPI
+423 AYRLPI

>member
-1 MKRSII
+1 MGGNMKRLTII
-7 VAALVAAVVGT
+7 AALVAALAGA
-18 AAFTNGVENKTNMNP
+18 AAFADGVENKTNMNP

-67 DAGNQFVFKKYTNSF
+67 DTGNQFVFKKYTNSF
-82 PKGTLGYPNG
+82 PKGAIPLYPNG
-92 KDFSDT
+92 KDFSDKT
-98 TTVWLYPNADIVY
+98 AVWLYPNADIVY
-111 KRGPFAVFGNFGIY
+111 KHGPFAVFGNFGIY
-125 AGGGKLSYND
+125 AGGGKLSYKD
-135 GTTVT
+135 GTTAT
-140 AGALAKA
+140 AAALATHF
-147 NPLFAAAARN
+147 PSSARN
-157 HSVEI
+157 HSVEL

-170 IGFTYCL
+170 VGFTYCL

-198 KSDDATFVGVNH
+198 KSDDATFVGVNQ

-217 ASAFGVGGVFGINV
+217 ASAFGIGGVFGINV
-231 RPIPALTLSTQ
+231 RPFPALTLSTQ

-255 LKGNIPTL
+255 AKGML
-263 ASSTLPIK
+263 SSNLGIVD
-271 NGDTFHTDLPAALNM
+271 GETFHTDLPAALNM

-296 YVSASFNYY
+296 YVSASFNYN
-305 FNSFAQLNSVLG
+305 FNSFAQLNSVLDT
-317 KSDYKDSW
+317 SDYSDSW
-325 ELATGADYDI
+325 ELAAGADYDI

-346 YGNQGTK
+346 YGNRGIK
-353 KTVNSAFSPILDS
+353 KTVNNTFNPVLDS
-366 LAIGTGVEYRPIDNL
+366 LVIGTGVEYRPIDNL

-396 YYIPVPALGK
+396 YYIGGGAV
-406 EIETKLNKQIFM
+406 ETKLNKQVFM

-423 TYRLPI
+423 AYRLPI

>member
-7 VAALVAAVVGT
+7 VAALVAVLAGA
-18 AAFTNGVENKTNMNP
+18 AAFADGVENKTNMNP
-33 GYLRNPSRNAETKRP
+33 GYLRNPSRNAEAKRP

-67 DAGNQFVFKKYTNSF
+67 DTGNQFVFKKYTNSF
-82 PKGTLGYPNG
+82 PANALPPDIVDE
-92 KDFSDT
+92 KDFSDKT
-98 TTVWLYPNADIVY
+98 AAWFYPNADIVY
-111 KRGPFAVFGNFGIY
+111 KHGPFTVFGNFGIY
-125 AGGGKLSYND
+125 AGGGKLSYKD
-135 GTTVT
+135 GTTAT
-140 AGALAKA
+140 AAALATHF
-147 NPLFAAAARN
+147 PSSARN
-157 HSVEI
+157 HSVEL

-170 IGFTYCL
+170 VGFTYCL

-198 KSDDATFVGVNH
+198 KSDDATFVGVNQ

-231 RPIPALTLSTQ
+231 RPFPALTLSTQ

-255 LKGNIPTL
+255 AKGML
-263 ASSTLPIK
+263 SSNLGIVD
-271 NGDTFHTDLPAALNM
+271 GETFHTDLPAALNM

-317 KSDYKDSW
+317 KSDYSDSW
-325 ELATGADYDI
+325 ELAAGADYDI

-346 YGNQGTK
+346 YGNRGIK
-353 KTVNSAFSPILDS
+353 KTVNNTFNPVLDS
-366 LAIGTGVEYRPIDNL
+366 LVIGTGVEYRPIDNL

-396 YYIPVPALGK
+396 YYIGGGAV
-406 EIETKLNKQIFM
+406 ETKLNKQVFM

-423 TYRLPI
+423 AYRLPI

>member
-18 AAFTNGVENKTNMNP
+18 AAFANGVENKTNMNP

-82 PKGTLGYPNG
+82 PKGAIPLYPNG
-92 KDFSDT
+92 KDFSDKT
-98 TTVWLYPNADIVY
+98 AVWLYPNADIVY
-111 KRGPFAVFGNFGIY
+111 KHGPFAVFGNFGIY
-125 AGGGKLSYND
+125 AGGGKLSYKD
-135 GTTVT
+135 GTTAT
-140 AGALAKA
+140 AAALATHF
-147 NPLFAAAARN
+147 PSSARN
-157 HSVEI
+157 HSVEL

-170 IGFTYCL
+170 VGFTYCL

-198 KSDDATFVGVNH
+198 KSDDATFVGVNQ

-231 RPIPALTLSTQ
+231 RPFPALTLSTQ

-255 LKGNIPTL
+255 AKGML
-263 ASSTLPIK
+263 SSNLGIVD
-271 NGDTFHTDLPAALNM
+271 GETFHTDLPAALNM

-305 FNSFAQLNSVLG
+305 FNSFAQLNSVLDT
-317 KSDYKDSW
+317 SDYSDSW
-325 ELATGADYDI
+325 ELAAGADYDI

-346 YGNQGTK
+346 YGNRGIK
-353 KTVNSAFSPILDS
+353 KTVNNTFNPVLDS
-366 LAIGTGVEYRPIDNL
+366 FVIGTGVEYRPIDNL

-396 YYIPVPALGK
+396 YYIGGGAV
-406 EIETKLNKQIFM
+406 ETKLNKQVFM

-423 TYRLPI
+423 AYRLPI

>member
-1 MKRSII
+1 MKKSII
-7 VAALVAAVVGT
+7 VAALVAALAGA
-18 AAFTNGVENKTNMNP
+18 AAFADGVENKTNMNP
-33 GYLRNPSRNAETKRP
+33 GYLRNPSRNAEAKRP

-67 DAGNQFVFKKYTNSF
+67 DTGNQFVFKKYTNSF
-82 PKGTLGYPNG
+82 PKGAIPLYPNG
-92 KDFSDT
+92 KDFSDKT
-98 TTVWLYPNADIVY
+98 AVWLYPNADIVY
-111 KRGPFAVFGNFGIY
+111 KHGPFAVFGNFGIY
-125 AGGGKLSYND
+125 AGGGKLSYKD
-135 GTTVT
+135 GTTAT
-140 AGALAKA
+140 AAALATHF
-147 NPLFAAAARN
+147 PSSARN
-157 HSVEI
+157 HSVEL

-170 IGFTYCL
+170 VGFTYCL
-177 KNFISFS
+177 RNFISFS
-184 GALRLLQATQSMEL
+184 GALRLLHATQSMEL
-198 KSDDATFVGVNH
+198 KSDDATFVGVNQ

-231 RPIPALTLSTQ
+231 RPFPALTLSTQ

-255 LKGNIPTL
+255 AKGML
-263 ASSTLPIK
+263 SSNLGIVD
-271 NGDTFHTDLPAALNM
+271 GETFHTDLPAGLNM

-305 FNSFAQLNSVLG
+305 FNSFAQLNSVLS
-317 KSDYKDSW
+317 KSDYSDSW
-325 ELATGADYDI
+325 ELAAGADYDI

-353 KTVNSAFSPILDS
+353 DTVNNAFSPVLDNI
-366 LAIGTGVEYRPIDNL
+366 AIGTGVEYRPIDNL
-381 TLTLGLMYI
+381 TLTLGLLYI

-396 YYIPVPALGK
+396 YGAS
-406 EIETKLNKQIFM
+406 ELNKQIFM

>member
-7 VAALVAAVVGT
+7 VAALVAALAGA
-18 AAFTNGVENKTNMNP
+18 AAFADGVENKTNMNP
-33 GYLRNPSRNAETKRP
+33 GYLRNPSRNAEAKRP

-67 DAGNQFVFKKYTNSF
+67 DTGNQFVFKKYTNSF
-82 PKGTLGYPNG
+82 PKGAIPLYPNG
-92 KDFSDT
+92 KDFSDKT
-98 TTVWLYPNADIVY
+98 AVWLYPNADIVY
-111 KRGPFAVFGNFGIY
+111 KHGPFAVFGNFGIY
-125 AGGGKLSYND
+125 AGGGKLSYKD
-135 GTTVT
+135 GTTAT
-140 AGALAKA
+140 AAALATHF
-147 NPLFAAAARN
+147 PSSARN
-157 HSVEI
+157 HSVEL

-170 IGFTYCL
+170 VGFTYCL

-198 KSDDATFVGVNH
+198 KSDDATFVGVNQ

-231 RPIPALTLSTQ
+231 CPFPALTLSTQ

-255 LKGNIPTL
+255 AKGML
-263 ASSTLPIK
+263 SSNLGIVD
-271 NGDTFHTDLPAALNM
+271 GETFHTDLPAALNM

-305 FNSFAQLNSVLG
+305 FNSFAQLDSVLG
-317 KSDYKDSW
+317 KSDYSDSW
-325 ELATGADYDI
+325 ELAAGADYDI

-346 YGNQGTK
+346 YDNRGIK
-353 KTVNSAFSPILDS
+353 KTVNNTFNPVLDS
-366 LAIGTGVEYRPIDNL
+366 LVIGTGVEYRPIDNL

-396 YYIPVPALGK
+396 YYIGGGAV
-406 EIETKLNKQIFM
+406 ETKLNKQVFM

-423 TYRLPI
+423 AYRLPI

>member
-7 VAALVAAVVGT
+7 VAALVAALAGA
-18 AAFTNGVENKTNMNP
+18 AAFADGVENKTNMNP
-33 GYLRNPSRNAETKRP
+33 GYLRNPSRNAEAKRP

-67 DAGNQFVFKKYTNSF
+67 DTGNQFVFKKYTNSF
-82 PKGTLGYPNG
+82 PKGAMPLYPNG
-92 KDFSDT
+92 KDFSDKT
-98 TTVWLYPNADIVY
+98 AAWFYPNADIVY
-111 KRGPFAVFGNFGIY
+111 KHGLFAVFGNFGIY
-125 AGGGKLSYND
+125 AGGGKLSYKD
-135 GTTVT
+135 GTTAT
-140 AGALAKA
+140 AAALATHF
-147 NPLFAAAARN
+147 PSSARN
-157 HSVEI
+157 HSVEL

-170 IGFTYCL
+170 VGFTYCL

-198 KSDDATFVGVNH
+198 KSDDATFVGVNQ

-231 RPIPALTLSTQ
+231 RPFPALTLSTQ

-255 LKGNIPTL
+255 AKGML
-263 ASSTLPIK
+263 SSNLGIVD
-271 NGDTFHTDLPAALNM
+271 GETFHTDLPAALNM

-317 KSDYKDSW
+317 KSDYSDSW
-325 ELATGADYDI
+325 ELAAGADYDI

-346 YGNQGTK
+346 YGNRGIK
-353 KTVNSAFSPILDS
+353 KTVNNTFNPVLDS
-366 LAIGTGVEYRPIDNL
+366 LVIGTGVEYRPIDNL

-396 YYIPVPALGK
+396 YYIGGGAV
-406 EIETKLNKQIFM
+406 ETKLNKQVFM

-423 TYRLPI
+423 AYRLPI

>member
-7 VAALVAAVVGT
+7 VAALVAALAGA
-18 AAFTNGVENKTNMNP
+18 AAFADGVENKTNMNP
-33 GYLRNPSRNAETKRP
+33 GYLRNPSRNAEAKRP

-67 DAGNQFVFKKYTNSF
+67 DTGNQFVFKKYTNSF
-82 PKGTLGYPNG
+82 PKGAMPLYPNG
-92 KDFSDT
+92 KDFSDKT
-98 TTVWLYPNADIVY
+98 AVWLYPNADIVY
-111 KRGPFAVFGNFGIY
+111 KHGPFAVFGNFGIY
-125 AGGGKLSYND
+125 AGGGKLSYKD
-135 GTTVT
+135 GTTAT
-140 AGALAKA
+140 AAALATHF
-147 NPLFAAAARN
+147 PSSARN
-157 HSVEI
+157 HSVEL

-170 IGFTYCL
+170 VGFTYCL

-198 KSDDATFVGVNH
+198 KSDDATFVGVNQ

-231 RPIPALTLSTQ
+231 RPFPSLTLSTQ

-255 LKGNIPTL
+255 AKGML
-263 ASSTLPIK
+263 SSNLGIVD
-271 NGDTFHTDLPAALNM
+271 GETFHTDLPAALNM

-317 KSDYKDSW
+317 KSDYSDSW
-325 ELATGADYDI
+325 ELAAGADYDI

-346 YGNQGTK
+346 YGNRGIK
-353 KTVNSAFSPILDS
+353 KTVNNTFNPVLDS
-366 LAIGTGVEYRPIDNL
+366 FVIGTGVEYRPIDNL
-381 TLTLGLMYI
+381 TLTRGLMYI

-396 YYIPVPALGK
+396 YYIGGGAV
-406 EIETKLNKQIFM
+406 ETKLNKQVFM

-423 TYRLPI
+423 AYRLPI

>member
-7 VAALVAAVVGT
+7 VAALVAALAGA
-18 AAFTNGVENKTNMNP
+18 AAFADGVENKTNMNP
-33 GYLRNPSRNAETKRP
+33 GYLRNPSRNAEAKRS

-67 DAGNQFVFKKYTNSF
+67 DTGNQFVFKKYTNSF
-82 PKGTLGYPNG
+82 PKGAIPLYPNG
-92 KDFSDT
+92 KDFSDKT
-98 TTVWLYPNADIVY
+98 AAWFYPNADIVY
-111 KRGPFAVFGNFGIY
+111 KHGPFAVFGNFGIY
-125 AGGGKLSYND
+125 AGGGKLSYKD
-135 GTTVT
+135 GTTAT
-140 AGALAKA
+140 AAALATHF
-147 NPLFAAAARN
+147 PSSARN
-157 HSVEI
+157 HSVEL
-162 SSMTYGEQ
+162 SSVTYGEQ
-170 IGFTYCL
+170 VGFTYCL

-231 RPIPALTLSTQ
+231 RPFPALTLSTQ

-255 LKGNIPTL
+255 AKGML
-263 ASSTLPIK
+263 SSNLGIVD
-271 NGDTFHTDLPAALNM
+271 GETFHTDLPAALNM

-317 KSDYKDSW
+317 KSDYSDSW
-325 ELATGADYDI
+325 ELAAGADYDI

-346 YGNQGTK
+346 YGNRGIK
-353 KTVNSAFSPILDS
+353 KTVNNTFNPVLDS
-366 LAIGTGVEYRPIDNL
+366 FVIGTGVEYRPIDNL

-396 YYIPVPALGK
+396 YYIGGGAV
-406 EIETKLNKQIFM
+406 ETKLNKQVFM

-423 TYRLPI
+423 AYRLPI

>member
-1 MKRSII
+1 MKKSII
-7 VAALVAAVVGT
+7 IAALVAAVVGA
-18 AAFTNGVENKTNMNP
+18 AAFANGVENKTNMSP

-48 EAVFYN
+48 EAAFYN
-54 IAGTGFLE
+54 IAGTGFLK

-82 PKGTLGYPNG
+82 PKGATPLYPDG
-92 KDFSDT
+92 KDFSDPSA
-98 TTVWLYPNADIVY
+98 VWLYPNADIVY
-111 KRGPFAVFGNFGIY
+111 KHGPFAVFGNFGIY
-125 AGGGKLSYND
+125 AGGGKLLYKD

-140 AGALAKA
+140 ANALAA
-147 NPLFAAAARN
+147 IPAAARN
-157 HSVEI
+157 HSVEL

-170 IGFTYCL
+170 VGFTYCL

-198 KSDDATFVGVNH
+198 KSDNAVFVGANG
-210 GNKISYD
+210 GNKIGYD
-217 ASAFGVGGVFGINV
+217 ASAFGVGGVFGIDV
-231 RPIPALTLSTQ
+231 RPFPALTLSTQ

-255 LKGNIPTL
+255 AKGNIGAGL
-263 ASSTLPIK
+263 GIAD
-271 NGDTFHTDLPAALNM
+271 GETFHTDLPAVLNM

-317 KSDYKDSW
+317 KSDYSDSW
-325 ELATGADYDI
+325 ELAAGADYDI

-353 KTVNSAFSPILDS
+353 DTVNNAFSPILDS
-366 LAIGTGVEYRPIDNL
+366 LAIGTGVEYRPIENL
-381 TLTLGLMYI
+381 TLTLGLLYI

-396 YYIPVPALGK
+396 YSI
-406 EIETKLNKQIFM
+406 IELNKQLFM